1 VWCCGVGALGVGI
14 GARFEVVLPDGSRV
28 SVRGSPSLTLRQHV
42 ANELFADTPTAV
54 VKAIDRICIV
64 SSDGAT
70 EYCTTSLSWT
80 VVSEEPT
87 RHEIQASGSV
97 TPTAPITVGYFR
109 AKAGDMLYFES
120 AVSTPFDVV
129 AGQTVSLTMTLT
141 LSTTHS
147 PSVSGG
153 LPSVSEINSSNLLGL
168 LYNILRGARPANT
181 YLTLEGVSWEDGAG
195 EVLLSKELV
204 RSYSPGATS
213 GSASHD
219 YDNFR
224 TGGSLA
230 RIHVHCTNQDDC
242 IVYTL
247 SSALSVTTS
256 DRARY
261 SISISVG

>member
-1 VWCCGVGALGVGI
+1 MGALGVGV
-14 GARFEVVLPDGSRV
+14 GARFEAVLPDGSRV
-28 SVRGSPSLTLRQHV
+28 SVRGSPSLTLRRHV
-42 ANELFADTPTAV
+42 ANELFASTPTAV
-54 VKAIDRICIV
+54 VLAIDRICIV

-70 EYCTTSLSWT
+70 EYCTTSLSWS
-80 VVSEEPT
+80 VVSAEPT
-87 RHEIQASGSV
+87 RFQAQVSGSV

-109 AKAGDMLYFES
+109 AKAGATLYFES
-120 AVSTPFDVV
+120 AVSPPFDVV

-141 LSTTHS
+141 LSATHS

-153 LPSVSEINSSNLLGL
+153 LPSVSATDSSNLLGL

-181 YLTLEGVSWEDGAG
+181 YLTLSDVFWKTATGV
-195 EVLLSKELV
+195 VLLAIPLS

-219 YDNFR
+219 YANF
-224 TGGSLA
+224 TAGGSLA
-230 RIHVHCTNQDDC
+230 KIHVDCENQADC